1 MSPHIITLLFL
12 LLALVLY
19 YVGMSLPATIFLVLG
34 GIAEIVFWVRL
45 FRGDNRDSD
54 RRETT

>member
-1 MSPHIITLLFL
+1 MNPRLITLLFL

-34 GIAEIVFWVRL
+34 GIAEMVFWVRL
-45 FRGDNRDSD
+45 FRGDSRDPD
-54 RRETT
+54 RREIT

>member
-1 MSPHIITLLFL
+1 MNTHLITFLFL
-12 LLALVLY
+12 LLAPALY
-19 YVGMSLPATIFLVLG
+19 FAGMALPATIFLVLG
-34 GIAEIVFWVRL
+34 GIAEMVFWVRL